1 MFVGNAIAPM
11 IGGLEPIYELEGEL
25 EPIYEL
31 EGELKPIYELEGDAP
46 QTPASPTS
54 ESLHSSSRG
63 KQWNFSRPLHQPT
76 SSLSSSDD
84 DAAPPPIR
92 THARHDAPNPIE
104 DLAPVRDSLDEAV
117 PPPFR
122 MPRNVTGSP
131 GYESKKDGLSGS
143 DGDVRT
149 WIYKPYANRSHD
161 YSSSVASSVDTD
173 GNHDRFENE
182 DTDSVGESE
191 STEYTTATDHS
202 VETGYNTTG
211 DGATTPRDSMSD
223 FEFPGR
229 MGWIPPEP
237 STMVSRQQR
246 WSGTPRT
253 TTSSSYSSGVHTGES
268 PSPAHTG
275 SIDSSNASSTWPLTK
290 ISSPLS
296 TISESNKAAPPPP
309 PIVKR
314 TSVSQRSEH
323 VNPWQGETMSDRGSI
338 SSGEWSSSEQDT
350 SGLSVEKIHKL
361 KKKGI
366 NPALYM
372 EMKNARKGKS
382 KWVNPLGGSSFLM

>member
-1 MFVGNAIAPM
+1 M
-11 IGGLEPIYELEGEL
+11 IGGLEPIYVLEGGLEPIYELEGES
-25 EPIYEL
+25 EPIH
-31 EGELKPIYELEGDAP
+31 ELEGDLEQIHELEGDVP
-46 QTPASPTS
+46 QTPSSPTS
-54 ESLHSSSRG
+54 SSLHSSSRG

-76 SSLSSSDD
+76 SSLSSFDD

-92 THARHDAPNPIE
+92 THARLAPNPIE

-122 MPRNVTGSP
+122 IPRNITGSAVY
-131 GYESKKDGLSGS
+131 GNRKDDSRGS
-143 DGDVRT
+143 DGDVST
-149 WIYKPYANRSHD
+149 WIYKPYAQRNHGYD
-161 YSSSVASSVDTD
+161 SSVASSVDT
-173 GNHDRFENE
+173 N
-182 DTDSVGESE
+182 SVAESE

-202 VETGYNTTG
+202 VETGNNTTG
-211 DGATTPRDSMSD
+211 DGAATPRDSISE

-237 STMVSRQQR
+237 SVLVARQQR
-246 WSGTPRT
+246 WTGTPRT
-253 TTSSSYSSGVHTGES
+253 TTNSSYSSGVHTGES
-268 PSPAHTG
+268 SSPAHTG
-275 SIDSSNASSTWPLTK
+275 SIDSSNASSTWPLIK
-290 ISSPLS
+290 ISTSLS
-296 TISESNKAAPPPP
+296 TISESNKTAPPP

-314 TSVSQRSEH
+314 TSVDQRSEH

-366 NPALYM
+366 NPALYV

>member
-1 MFVGNAIAPM
+1 MFVGNAAPM
-11 IGGLEPIYELEGEL
+11 IGLEPIYELEG
-25 EPIYEL
+25 
-31 EGELKPIYELEGDAP
+31 DVP
-46 QTPASPTS
+46 QTSCSSTS

-63 KQWNFSRPLHQPT
+63 KH
-76 SSLSSSDD
+76 SDD
-84 DAAPPPIR
+84 DAAPAPIR
-92 THARHDAPNPIE
+92 THARHAPDHVE

-122 MPRNVTGSP
+122 IPRNI
-131 GYESKKDGLSGS
+131 SGS
-143 DGDVRT
+143 SGHGSKEDGSGGSNEDVRT
-149 WIYKPYANRSHD
+149 WIYKPYANRTRD
-161 YSSSVASSVDTD
+161 CGSSMASSVNTD
-173 GNHDRFENE
+173 ENHDRFKSEN
-182 DTDSVGESE
+182 TDSVGESE

-202 VETGYNTTG
+202 VETGYNTAE
-211 DGATTPRDSMSD
+211 DGAMTPRDSISE

-237 STMVSRQQR
+237 SVMVARQQR

-253 TTSSSYSSGVHTGES
+253 TTNSSHSSGVHTGES
-268 PSPAHTG
+268 SSPAHMG

-290 ISSPLS
+290 ISTLLS
-296 TISESNKAAPPPP
+296 TISESNKAAPPP
-309 PIVKR
+309 IVKR
-314 TSVSQRSEH
+314 TSVDQRSEH

-338 SSGEWSSSEQDT
+338 SSGEWSSSEQYT
-350 SGLSVEKIHKL
+350 SVLSVEKIHKL

-366 NPALYM
+366 NPALYV